1 MDSFLQNTEKIDIK
15 TFTIKKSVKKTKM
28 NKETKLNIQ
37 RVIHDII
44 LDGNISE
51 DEMENPSPEIRNL
64 IFNIVLTIESKK
76 TISCEEEEEIKDCIV
91 LHLRKSIKVVAP
103 TYDDSEIEKLKD
115 IIYNLKKIPQ
125 PEQRT
130 PEWYEFRGNRLTAS
144 DLSVCYNH

>member
-51 DEMENPSPEIRNL
+51 DEMENPSPE
-64 IFNIVLTIESKK
+64 VK
-76 TISCEEEEEIKDCIV
+76 T
-91 LHLRKSIKVVAP
+91 
-103 TYDDSEIEKLKD
+103 
-115 IIYNLKKIPQ
+115 
-125 PEQRT
+125 
-130 PEWYEFRGNRLTAS
+130 
-144 DLSVCYNH
+144 